1 MTMKYFFRADSNTP
15 PQYSYCEGLDTDW
28 AWLNGD
34 HIEVP
39 QKPSNNHVW
48 NNTSEEWEI
57 NETKYMAYFRS
68 LRNAELL
75 RTDKFMVSDYPIT
88 AEDKTTAETYRQT
101 LRDLPAEEDINDR
114 VMPEVPLCLQE

>member
-39 QKPSNNHVW
+39 QKPSKNHEWDSQQELWVLNNEFYL
-48 NNTSEEWEI
+48 SDLRI
-57 NETKYMAYFRS
+57 Q
-68 LRNAELL
+68 RNAELL